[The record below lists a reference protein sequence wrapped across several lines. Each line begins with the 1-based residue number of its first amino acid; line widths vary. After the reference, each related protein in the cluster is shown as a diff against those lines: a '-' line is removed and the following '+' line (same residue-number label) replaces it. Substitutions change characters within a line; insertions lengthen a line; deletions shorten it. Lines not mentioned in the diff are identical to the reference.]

1 MIGMERGNLLGTGKE
16 AEVYESGELVL
27 KLYKTSSSKASAF
40 REAAILAILEDLG
53 VNAPRVHEVGEI
65 EGRWGLTMTR
75 AEGGTFGEAIAM
87 QPLNTSAYLNAL
99 AAMHRRFHEHSGVRL
114 PSLKSRL
121 SHNIGRAAQLQE
133 IQRQHLLSGLRSL
146 PDGDRLCHGDFHPW
160 NVLGSLE
167 QSVTVDWLD
176 ACSGDPTADV
186 CRTYVL
192 MHHYDYDLA
201 AAYVDAYARM
211 NGGNRAAVLAWLP
224 YVAAAR
230 LSEGVPD
237 EVESLM
243 RMAEGK
249 ALDCAVR

>member
-1 MIGMERGNLLGTGKE
+1 MIGVERGNLLGAGKE
-16 AEVYESGELVL
+16 AEVYESGTLVL
-27 KLYKTSSSKASAF
+27 KLYKTPSSKASAF

-53 VNAPRVHEVGEI
+53 VNAPRVQEVGEI

-75 AEGGTFGEAIAM
+75 AEGGTFGEAITLR
-87 QPLNTSAYLNAL
+87 PLKTPAYLDAL
-99 AAMHRRFHEHSGVRL
+99 AAIHCKIHEHSGVRL

-121 SHNIGRAAQLQE
+121 SHNIERAAQLQE
-133 IQRQHLLSGLRSL
+133 IQRQHLLSGLRRM

-167 QSVTVDWLD
+167 RAGTVDWLD
-176 ACSGDPTADV
+176 ACSGDPFADV
-186 CRTYVL
+186 CRSYVL
-192 MHHYDYDLA
+192 IHHYDRDLA
-201 AAYVDAYARM
+201 AAYVDAYAGIS
-211 NGGNRAAVLAWLP
+211 GGSRAAILIWLP

-243 RMAEGK
+243 RMVEGS
-249 ALDCAVR
+249 ALR